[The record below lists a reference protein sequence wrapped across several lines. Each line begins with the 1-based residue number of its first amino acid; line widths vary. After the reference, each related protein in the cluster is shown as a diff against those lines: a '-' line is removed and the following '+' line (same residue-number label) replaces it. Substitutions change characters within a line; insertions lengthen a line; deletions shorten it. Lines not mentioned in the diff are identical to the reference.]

1 MRVIVRNTAVLLSGR
16 CHCARF
22 AGKHHLIL
30 RHARLTWR
38 SSWTYLI
45 RFLRRSRMT
54 CWLALVCWPRLST
67 LTRCTLLA
75 LPTLTLGKGRIH
87 ITVDVPRFVIVVT
100 AII

>member
-1 MRVIVRNTAVLLSGR
+1 MRVNVRNTAVLLSGR

-22 AGKHHLIL
+22 AGKHHLIM
-30 RHARLTWR
+30 RHARLTWC
-38 SSWTYLI
+38 SSWAYLI
-45 RFLRRSRMT
+45 RFPWRSRLT
-54 CWLALVCWPRLST
+54 WWLALVCGTRLPT

-75 LPTLTLGKGRIH
+75 LRLRKDRIH